1 MKENNN
7 SYSEYLNRIESEE
20 VKIMRA
26 VLDHIEDKGDYEFE
40 DSSAHNAIIGYF
52 NKNRFHRKMTSEE
65 FDRWKLEETYKD
77 EWLTYYDKY
86 KEYKN
91 GIDKNDNTYLLP
103 FSLAVF
109 TDMRESGIELKNIPI
124 GKERE

>member
-77 EWLTYYDKY
+77 DIKSKY
-86 KEYKN
+86 FKKKIKIKESVEAKKEFEIFFRKIN
-91 GIDKNDNTYLLP
+91 RKKPLIFFKRVLRL
-103 FSLAVF
+103 FS
-109 TDMRESGIELKNIPI
+109 
-124 GKERE
+124 